1 MSTPGATFSNP
12 STPSRRY
19 TPATGS
25 AGYTSAASK
34 RRRGRLLLLLGL
46 LALVVLLTV
55 IIVPPS
61 VVLTRKNKNNV
72 AEGQQVVTTVV
83 DGKTETRTLDGV
95 VATRTRLTTL
105 ANGQASTVTSF
116 VALPDVTTEVATV
129 TFTAGGGQ
137 VGTRTVTLTSLDI
150 VTVLGY
156 VSFPPLLGFLR
167 CADPLATQSDAY
179 ICFSVDHDASFDDE
193 YKRELD
199 FGIEHFEQRLVFVDP
214 SALFLPHNFL
224 LARLYND
231 HNVQRVPLLFVFG
244 SLDIRFALEHRPA
257 NLFKHHD
264 SSNYVP
270 SPDDFWELLVEQYK
284 PVVYD
289 AAGYSTSAST
299 SRSSSTTLP
308 PTSTPGSSTSSS
320 STTRSTSSRSSSSTP
335 GSTTAGTSSRDVY
348 HLDYPSALLLF
359 SDKHLPFLPHQLTSR
374 HMHLYEPAARM
385 RLRLARVAQPFSL
398 VYHNSAAHDEP
409 LRLVPIEF
417 EQLSLVDR
425 QLFIL
430 EPLVVRL
437 LLVSYA
443 AADELELIES
453 SYIHPYHE

>member
-116 VALPDVTTEVATV
+116 VALPDVTVSATSIDQIQTAFVTTTLTDGLVVVARTATNLQTEVATV

-150 VTVLGY
+150 VT
-156 VSFPPLLGFLR
+156 
-167 CADPLATQSDAY
+167 SDAY

-289 AAGYSTSAST
+289 AAGYSASSSSIPASSSSTTRPTTTPGSSSSTSSTSAST

-348 HLDYPSALLLF
+348 HVF
-359 SDKHLPFLPHQLTSR
+359 
-374 HMHLYEPAARM
+374 
-385 RLRLARVAQPFSL
+385 
-398 VYHNSAAHDEP
+398 
-409 LRLVPIEF
+409 
-417 EQLSLVDR
+417 
-425 QLFIL
+425 
-430 EPLVVRL
+430 
-437 LLVSYA
+437 
-443 AADELELIES
+443 ELESLCFDDASERDVAL
-453 SYIHPYHE
+453 